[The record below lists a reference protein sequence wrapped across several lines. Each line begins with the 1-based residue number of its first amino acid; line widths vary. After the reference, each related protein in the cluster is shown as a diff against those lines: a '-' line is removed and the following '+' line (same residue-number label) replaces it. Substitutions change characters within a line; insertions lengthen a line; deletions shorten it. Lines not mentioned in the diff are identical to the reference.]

1 MFAVLG
7 DIPFQLGTSF
17 DALDGTFGN
26 DFAEQARIGHKPG
39 LQFTGAKLDE
49 YHLTLVLHQRYCDPA
64 REWQRLQA
72 ASRAH
77 QALAFVLGNGDYKG
91 WFVITNLSLSTQLC
105 SAQGS
110 AQALSVEVTLREYTG
125 DPQKPLRPPAV
136 KGGLP
141 NLNQTRQAALPASGL
156 GQTLRQAVGF
166 ARQAQSALQ
175 TASSV
180 IRVARQMKSNPVA
193 ALTRVPGVLTSLG
206 DVAAPLAQSQPWL
219 RQLTGTLPDAIPLL
233 RASGEAATMIDHA
246 QDTLRGLAPGES
258 QHLPGA
264 LDTVAG
270 LVGNAVTVYQ
280 HQSAPLS
287 RLASRIISRR
297 G

>member
-49 YHLTLVLHQRYCDPA
+49 YHLILVLHQRYCDPA

-91 WFVITNLSLSTQLC
+91 WFVITDLSLSTQLC
-105 SAQGS
+105 SAQGR

-125 DPQKPLRPPAV
+125 DPQKPPKPPAV

-141 NLNQTRQAALPASGL
+141 NLNQTRQTALPASGL
-156 GQTLRQAVGF
+156 GRRC
-166 ARQAQSALQ
+166 AR
-175 TASSV
+175 
-180 IRVARQMKSNPVA
+180 R
-193 ALTRVPGVLTSLG
+193 
-206 DVAAPLAQSQPWL
+206 
-219 RQLTGTLPDAIPLL
+219 
-233 RASGEAATMIDHA
+233 
-246 QDTLRGLAPGES
+246 
-258 QHLPGA
+258 
-264 LDTVAG
+264 
-270 LVGNAVTVYQ
+270 
-280 HQSAPLS
+280 
-287 RLASRIISRR
+287 
-297 G
+297 